1 MKKFILIFL
10 IFIYFGKSFSYVNQD
25 YTLFLTGKK
34 AYYKKN
40 YTVAKLNF
48 ETLLKTFPS
57 SAILSNNYAY
67 FFIGMNYYKL
77 GDYKNAAYYLE
88 KAVYISSSLL
98 NDNYETEKLHIFAE
112 RDFSLGDSF
121 LKIGDKNKAMI
132 YLHRVSSDVYYPF
145 VARYEK
151 KALEILKDFSS
162 TYKAKL
168 ELKFEY
174 NFDMIDEFY
183 TTDLLKIAKFY
194 VSRKEYIKADEFYS
208 LLLSK
213 KNLSIEEKEL
223 IYKDYFELLI
233 EKKDYKKVLDLTQ
246 NYNKEFKDMF
256 KYYRGI
262 AFYKKRDFSRALFLF
277 NSVKD
282 GEFYSKA
289 NYYSAGIYFAIE
301 DYKSSL
307 DNLKNVKEK
316 NIIVDS
322 MMAFC
327 YIYIGDQKAS
337 FSAAKNI
344 VQKYPNTYSSLYFKK
359 YLESGKISINNLN
372 SLENLMNFSDLI
384 LKDQKFL
391 PRDFIPKADSLEI
404 KQLSD
409 IANLKDRDILRVAFI
424 KSSFAK
430 KNTTEATLA
439 TTLVL
444 ENGNFYELAFKNSFK
459 SLNNF
464 SEYNN
469 LIGYNFPLYYKDI
482 IQECSK
488 TYDVPQELIYT
499 IIHTISEFNPYYI
512 SKDSKFGIMNISYNE
527 NSSLDFFE
535 LFDVKN
541 NIQEGTK
548 ILKDLLTKYEGSKI
562 KTLIAY
568 VYGEE
573 YVNLLFF
580 GDNNDI
586 NLSSIVIPE
595 ERFFLQ
601 NMFITYIFYLKL
613 YSF

>member
-10 IFIYFGKSFSYVNQD
+10 IFIYFDKSFSYVNQD

-34 AYYKKN
+34 AYYKKD

-132 YLHRVSSDVYYPF
+132 YLNRVSSDVYYPF

-151 KALEILKDFSS
+151 KSLEILKDFSS

-327 YIYIGDQKAS
+327 YIYIGDQNAS

-512 SKDSKFGIMNISYNE
+512 SKDSKFGIMNIPYNE